1 MTVYVLQEMGRNIR
15 SAEKFGD
22 LKIVLPDN
30 KQIVLSSGPLT
41 HKLKKELSTFCD
53 DDYLLLIGDPAII
66 ALAGAVASEMN
77 RGKFKILKWDRD
89 EKKYYDIE
97 IDLRGQMNELL
108 KQMQQD
114 AGATAPNSMG
124 KIGAVAND
132 IADTDQEISNIEE
145 QLKKKKDYKKHL

>member
-22 LKIVLPDN
+22 LKVVLPDN

-41 HKLKKELSTFCD
+41 FKLKHALKDFND

-66 ALAGAVASEMN
+66 AVAGAIVSN
-77 RGKFKILKWDRD
+77 INNGRFKVLKWDRD

-97 IDLRGQMNELL
+97 IDLRGRSE
-108 KQMQQD
+108 
-114 AGATAPNSMG
+114 
-124 KIGAVAND
+124 
-132 IADTDQEISNIEE
+132 
-145 QLKKKKDYKKHL
+145 